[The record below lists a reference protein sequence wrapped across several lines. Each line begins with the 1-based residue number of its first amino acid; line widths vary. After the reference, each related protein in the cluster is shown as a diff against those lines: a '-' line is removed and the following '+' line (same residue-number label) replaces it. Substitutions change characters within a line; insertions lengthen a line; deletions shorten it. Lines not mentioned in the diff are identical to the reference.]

1 MTQESGIFHGN
12 SSYDLVL
19 SYLGTVVIGVIEETY
34 TFPHILQSSQYIE
47 LLQILPFSY
56 QLYHSPL
63 HVLQLSE
70 HQTITKLSSW
80 LKSSAKGKLLFITT
94 SQSFD
99 FPTVDSF
106 SLSWT
111 SKQDAQQS
119 TEDTSLKAFH
129 ALHGDIRDKH
139 WPTQLWVRWTI
150 YPHTPLTWLHTA
162 INKSASQS
170 KQSEPY
176 ATPPYTDRLKN

>member
-1 MTQESGIFHGN
+1 MI
-12 SSYDLVL
+12 
-19 SYLGTVVIGVIEETY
+19 IGVIEETY

-47 LLQILPFSY
+47 LLQILPFSC

-80 LKSSAKGKLLFITT
+80 LESSAKGKLLFVST
-94 SQSFD
+94 SQSD

-111 SKQDAQQS
+111 SKQSAQQS
-119 TEDTSLKAFH
+119 TKDMSLKASH
-129 ALHGDIRDKH
+129 ALHGDRFTADIRDTH
-139 WPTQLWVRWTI
+139 WPTRLWVRWTI
-150 YPHTPLTWLHTA
+150 YPHTPLTWLHMA

-176 ATPPYTDRLKN
+176 ATPRYTDRLKN